1 MSKGYN
7 TDEVFKNFMDTGGA
21 DKVNGSSKPKTK
33 DVPEVNKENKGETTE
48 VLRQRS
54 YYLTDGLL
62 KAITLKTAES
72 DLDKSGVVREALKL
86 YLADILEKMN

>member
-21 DKVNGSSKPKTK
+21 DKASGNKPKTK
-33 DVPEVNKENKGETTE
+33 DVPAVNKGDATE

-54 YYLTDGLL
+54 YYLTDKLL